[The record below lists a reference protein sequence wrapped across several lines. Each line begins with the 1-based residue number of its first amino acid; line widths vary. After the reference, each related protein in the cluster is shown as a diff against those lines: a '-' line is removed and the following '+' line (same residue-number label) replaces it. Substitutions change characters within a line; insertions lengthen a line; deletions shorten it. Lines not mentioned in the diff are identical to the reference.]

1 MGIRN
6 KINSIKKIDDNY
18 KLIYNESDIMR
29 KNGLKKAEAFKVV
42 ELLEYVPNSIVIKSI
57 IEKITGSI
65 SAISFDSGELLIG
78 KVAPFDTFIE
88 VIEGKA
94 EIVVDDVSNFLETGQ
109 SIIIPA
115 HSHSKLRSNTQF
127 KILST
132 IIKSGYEEVS

>member
-1 MGIRN
+1 
-6 KINSIKKIDDNY
+6 
-18 KLIYNESDIMR
+18 MR
-29 KNGLKKAEAFKVV
+29 KGGLKKSEAFKVV
-42 ELLEYVPNSIVIKSI
+42 ELLEYIPNSIVIKTI
-57 IEKITGSI
+57 IKKITGSI

-88 VIEGKA
+88 VVEGDA
-94 EIVVDDVSNFLETGQ
+94 EIIVDDVSNFLETGQ

-115 HSHSKLRSNTQF
+115 HSNSTIKANKQF